1 MVGGRG
7 YWLKER
13 WTSLGSLVVVLLI
26 TLVILAFR
34 QRIAHFERYGYP
46 GIFLIS
52 LFSNA
57 TLVLPVPGLAVTAL
71 GGVVFNP
78 LWVGLVSGPGFALGE
93 LTGYLAGYSGRA
105 ALEKPERYGR
115 IEGWMERWGAGVLF
129 LLSAIPNPL
138 FDLAGMA
145 AGAMRFPLWR
155 FLVICWLGKTVKALA
170 VAYLGMGFSQ
180 LFGWL
185 F

>member
-1 MVGGRG
+1 M
-7 YWLKER
+7 
-13 WTSLGSLVVVLLI
+13 SLGGLVVVLLI
-26 TLVILAFR
+26 TVVILAFR
-34 QRIAHFERYGYP
+34 ERIAHFERYGYP
-46 GIFLIS
+46 GIFLVS
-52 LFSNA
+52 LLSNA

-93 LTGYLAGYSGRA
+93 LTGYLAGYSGRG
-105 ALEKPERYGR
+105 ALKEPERYQR
-115 IEGWMERWGAGVLF
+115 IERWMQRRGPWVLF
-129 LLSAIPNPL
+129 ILSAIPNPL
-138 FDLAGMA
+138 FDLAGIA

-155 FLVICWLGKTVKALA
+155 FLVICWLGKTLKALA
-170 VAYLGMGFSQ
+170 VAYLGMGFSE